1 VTITITGFA
10 VILAGLVLFFASQRR
25 LVQAIIFFA
34 PFSGTAIIN
43 FSAYGMSP
51 DVFLFGIYMIW
62 KLLSGEVFERLRVG
76 RDHLHIAILL
86 IAFTVVCIGS
96 LLFNGGMA
104 GIAPIQITQTAYLMF
119 GLSLTVALSFEFTRD
134 GRLEDGVRALRA
146 SAMFVSL
153 WGILQ
158 VACYYTGIEYPA
170 FLFNNSTSHFADMF
184 DQRAGSFIRIASVAV
199 EPSFLATTLMIFG
212 AFGATLV
219 TIDDAFRIRSWLLP
233 TALTLSVVLAS
244 TSTTGYVGLATLLLL
259 LAMRQPGK
267 VAFLGLFCAVALAA
281 VLVLVP
287 EVRDIAYA
295 FTLGKT
301 SSGSYMDRTAT
312 VWKAFDL
319 FAQRPWLGWGWG
331 SDYSYSIVS
340 IMLCNTGIIGTGI
353 FALAFGGTLVALRAA
368 RSSVVVP
375 GSAKL
380 QSYALA
386 AENALIV
393 YLAQNAVSGFKYV
406 VADFWC
412 FWGLA
417 IAIPSCLAAS
427 MSVRATYTT
436 VGAGRGRLPA
446 LHGG

>member
-1 VTITITGFA
+1 M
-10 VILAGLVLFFASQRR
+10 LAGLVLFFFSQRR
-25 LVQAIIFFA
+25 LVQAIVFFA

-51 DVFLFGIYMIW
+51 DVFLFGIYLIW
-62 KLLSGEVFERLRVG
+62 KMISGEAFERLRVG
-76 RDHLHIAILL
+76 RGHLQIALL
-86 IAFTVVCIGS
+86 LVVFATVCIGS
-96 LLFNGGMA
+96 LLFNGGM
-104 GIAPIQITQTAYLMF
+104 GGLAPIQITQTAYLMF
-119 GLSLTVALSFEFTRD
+119 GLSLTAVLSFEFVRD
-134 GRLEDGVRALRA
+134 GRLEDAVTALRA
-146 SAMFVSL
+146 SATFISL
-153 WGILQ
+153 WGIFQ

-184 DQRAGSFIRIASVAV
+184 DQRAGSFIRIASVAI

-219 TIDDAFRIRSWLLP
+219 TIHDTFRTRPWVLP
-233 TALTLSVVLAS
+233 TALTLGVVLAS

-259 LAMRQPGK
+259 LGMRQPGK
-267 VAFLGLFCAVALAA
+267 VALLGLLCAVALAA
-281 VLVLVP
+281 VLALVP

-319 FAQRPWLGWGWG
+319 FLQKPWLGWGWG

-353 FALAFGGTLVALRAA
+353 FVLALVGTLGALRAA
-368 RSSVVVP
+368 QSAVVAS
-375 GSAKL
+375 GGAKL
-380 QSYALA
+380 QAYALA

-427 MSVRATYTT
+427 MSIPPKPLRVASPVAEMPLGYLRN
-436 VGAGRGRLPA
+436 R
-446 LHGG
+446 